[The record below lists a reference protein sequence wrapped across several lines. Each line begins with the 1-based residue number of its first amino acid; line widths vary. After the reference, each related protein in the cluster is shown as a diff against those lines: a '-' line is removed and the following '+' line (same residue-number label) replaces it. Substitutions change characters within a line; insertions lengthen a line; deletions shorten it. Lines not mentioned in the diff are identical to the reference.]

1 MAMAQPPFNRPLA
14 GWAAAAGAA
23 ATAQPLAD
31 AASAAMP
38 PQAPRCSG

>member
-1 MAMAQPPFNRPLA
+1 MAMAQPPFNRPPA
-14 GWAAAAGAA
+14 GWAAAAGAHS
-23 ATAQPLAD
+23 TAKPLAD